1 MRLDRAC
8 RGKATPQGSGNQNH
22 HGSERVNGFGQ
33 YGGVEVAVV
42 VGDIDE
48 QPLQC
53 PIKTVRRSGPAESTG
68 RNNLVPVGYS
78 HVYQFFL
85 SYVTSKL
92 ARLVV
97 AIRAQ
102 HTSPTT
108 RT

>member
-1 MRLDRAC
+1 MGLGSMVASRSPRAE
-8 RGKATPQGSGNQNH
+8 APQ
-22 HGSERVNGFGQ
+22 
-33 YGGVEVAVV
+33 VAVV